1 MTLHSIKINQKDE
14 VTYYK
19 LNNELNMPIDGAI
32 PLEKDKEAVKA
43 YFLEYVNP
51 NTVFFHD
58 LEEKIDYLTENNYI
72 EKEFI
77 ELYDF
82 EFIKKLFKH
91 VYSKKFRFKSFMGA
105 SKFYTQYALR
115 NSDKS
120 RILERYEDRIAF
132 TALYLSDGDEELAMN
147 LAEEMIEQRYQP
159 ATPTF
164 SNAGKVARGE
174 FISCFLIDIQDN
186 MDSIGRAINSSLQ
199 LSKKAGGV
207 GINLSNLRE
216 SGASIKGIKNASSG
230 VVPVM
235 KIFEDSF
242 SYANQLG

>member
-1 MTLHSIKINQKDE
+1 MTLKTIKLDKKDE

-19 LNNELNMPIDGAI
+19 LNNELNIPVDGRI
-32 PLEKDKEAVKA
+32 PLEKDKESVKA

-51 NTVFFHD
+51 NTVFFHN
-58 LEEKIDYLTENNYI
+58 LKEKIDYLTDNGFI
-72 EKEFI
+72 EKDFL

-82 EFIKKLFKH
+82 TFIKSLFKH

-105 SKFYTQYALR
+105 HKFYTQYALR
-115 NSDKS
+115 NADKS
-120 RILERYEDRIAF
+120 RILERYEDRISF
-132 TALYLSDGDEELAMN
+132 TSLYLADGNEKLAMD

-164 SNAGKVARGE
+164 ANAGKVARGE
-174 FISCFLIDIQDN
+174 FISCFLIDVQDN
-186 MDSIGRAINSSLQ
+186 MESIGRAINSSLQ
-199 LSKKAGGV
+199 LSKNAGGV

-216 SGASIKGIKNASSG
+216 AGASIKGIKNASSG

>member
-1 MTLHSIKINQKDE
+1 MKSIKISKNE
-14 VTYYK
+14 EITYFK
-19 LNNELNMPIDGAI
+19 LNNELNIPVDGKI
-32 PLEKDKEAVKA
+32 PLEKDKEAVRS
-43 YFLEYVNP
+43 YFLEYINP
-51 NTVFFHD
+51 NTVFFHS
-58 LEEKIDYLTENNYI
+58 LKEKISYLTKNNYI

-77 ELYDF
+77 ESYNF
-82 EFIKKLFKH
+82 EFINSLFKH

-105 SKFYTQYALR
+105 HKFYTQYALK
-115 NSDKS
+115 NDDKT
-120 RILERYEDRIAF
+120 RFLERYEDRISF
-132 TALYLSDGDEELAMN
+132 VALYLADGNEKLAMD

-164 SNAGKVARGE
+164 ANAGKVARGE
-174 FISCFLIDIQDN
+174 FISCFLIDVQDN
-186 MDSIGRAINSSLQ
+186 MESIGRAINSSLQ
-199 LSKKAGGV
+199 LSKNAGGV

-216 SGASIKGIKNASSG
+216 AGASIKGIKNASSG

>member
-1 MTLHSIKINQKDE
+1 MSLKTIKLDKKDE
-14 VTYYK
+14 TTYFK
-19 LNNELNMPIDGAI
+19 LNNELNIPVDGVI
-32 PLEKDKEAVKA
+32 PLDKDKESVRA

-51 NTVFFHD
+51 NTVFFHN
-58 LEEKIDYLTENNYI
+58 LKEKINYLTKNNFI

-77 ELYDF
+77 SMYDF

-105 SKFYTQYALR
+105 HKFYTQYALK
-115 NSDKS
+115 NLDKT
-120 RILERYEDRIAF
+120 RILERYEDRISF
-132 TALYLSDGDEELAMN
+132 TALYLANGDEELAMN

-164 SNAGKVARGE
+164 ANAGKVARGE

-186 MDSIGRAINSSLQ
+186 MESIGRAINSSLQ
-199 LSKKAGGV
+199 LSKKSGGV

-216 SGASIKGIKNASSG
+216 AGASIKGIKNASSG